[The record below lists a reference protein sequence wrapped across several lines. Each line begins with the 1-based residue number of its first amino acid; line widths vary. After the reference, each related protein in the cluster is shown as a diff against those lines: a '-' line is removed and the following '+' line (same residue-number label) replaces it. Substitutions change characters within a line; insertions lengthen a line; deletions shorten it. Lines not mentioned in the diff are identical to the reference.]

1 MMVRGTGT
9 AGGAEMG
16 EAVRVPSGG
25 IPARPWLAAYPS
37 DVPAEIDADRLGT
50 LADLFATASARFAER
65 PAVRCFG
72 ATLSFA
78 DLKEGAE
85 AFAGWLQAHGIRK
98 GDRVALMLPNVPTYP
113 IALFGTLIAGAI
125 AVNVNPLYTAR
136 ELIHQVADAGA
147 RVLVVLENFASV
159 VAEALPSLP
168 ELEMV
173 AVAGAGDGIGLRGAL
188 VTLAARHLKKAV
200 PAYSLPP
207 GRSTS
212 FRATL
217 AAGRKA
223 GFRPVAIEPGD
234 LAFLQ
239 YTGGTTGVSKG
250 AMLTHRNVM
259 ANIEQSRVWF
269 GMRDDEG
276 AGRVMVTALPLYHIY
291 GLTCCFFFMVR
302 LGACCLFVPNPRDI
316 PGFVKLLRTNR
327 FTNLSGV
334 NTLFNALLNHPDI
347 GKVDWSMLEFAN
359 AGGMAVQAVV
369 ARRWKALTGK
379 PIIEGYGLSETAPV
393 VSINPRGLSEWSGT
407 IGYPVP
413 STEVSVRDPN
423 GAEVPVG
430 EAGELYVR
438 GPQVMPGYWRRPAE
452 TAKVMTPDGY
462 FRTGDVA
469 VLQPDGQLRLV
480 DRLKDMILV
489 SGFNVYPN
497 EVEDVLATHPGVL
510 EVAVVGRPMPECGEM
525 VIAHVVPRDPG
536 LTADALRTFA
546 RKSLTAYKV
555 PREFVFHETLPKSNV
570 GKVLRRELRDG
581 AP

>member
-1 MMVRGTGT
+1 
-9 AGGAEMG
+9 MG
-16 EAVRVPSGG
+16 DPVRVTSAHYPE
-25 IPARPWLAAYPS
+25 RPWLKAYPS
-37 DVPAEIDADRLGT
+37 DVPAEIDVDGLGT
-50 LADLFATASARFAER
+50 LADLFATATARYADR
-65 PAVRCFG
+65 PAIRCFG

-78 DLKEGAE
+78 QLKAGAE
-85 AFAGWLQAHGIRK
+85 AFAGWLQAQGIRK

-113 IALFGTLIAGAI
+113 IALFGTLIAGAT

-136 ELIHQVADAGA
+136 ELTHQVGDAGA
-147 RVLVVLENFASV
+147 RMLVVLENFAGV
-159 VAEALPSLP
+159 VAQALPALP

-173 AVAGAGDGIGLRGAL
+173 VVAGAGDGLRLRGVL
-188 VTLAARHLKKAV
+188 ITLAARYLKKAV
-200 PAYSLPP
+200 PPYSLPP
-207 GRSTS
+207 GRGTR
-212 FRATL
+212 FLAVL

-223 GFRPVAIEPGD
+223 GFRPLPIAPGD

-259 ANIEQSRVWF
+259 ANIEQTRVWF

-276 AGRVMVTALPLYHIY
+276 PGRVMVTALPLYHIY

-316 PGFVKLLRTNR
+316 AGFVKLLRTNR
-327 FTNLSGV
+327 FTDLSGV

-347 GKVDWSMLEFAN
+347 GKVDWSALEYVN

-393 VSINPRGLSEWSGT
+393 VSINPRTLTEWSGT

-413 STEVSVRDPN
+413 STEISVRDAA
-423 GAEVPVG
+423 GAEVPIG
-430 EAGELYVR
+430 EAGELCVR
-438 GPQVMPGYWRRPAE
+438 GPQVMPGYWRRPEE
-452 TAKVMTPDGY
+452 TAKAMTPDGF
-462 FRTGDVA
+462 FRTGDIA

-480 DRLKDMILV
+480 DRMKDMILV

-510 EVAVVGRPMPECGEM
+510 EVAVVGRPMPETGES
-525 VIAHVVPRDPG
+525 VVAHVVRRDPD
-536 LTADALRTFA
+536 LTAEALRAFA
-546 RKSLTAYKV
+546 RKNLTSYKV
-555 PREFVFHETLPKSNV
+555 PREIVFHGALPKSNV

-581 AP
+581 GA